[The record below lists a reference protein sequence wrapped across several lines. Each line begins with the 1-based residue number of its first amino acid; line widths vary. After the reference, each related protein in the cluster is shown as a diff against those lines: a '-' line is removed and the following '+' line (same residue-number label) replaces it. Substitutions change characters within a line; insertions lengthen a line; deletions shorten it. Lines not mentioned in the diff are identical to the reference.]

1 MAIKAKEL
9 RHKAKQKQSR
19 MKEILDS
26 SAESLSAEQEKEFDA
41 LDKEAEGLLRQAEK
55 IERMEK
61 LEIEQEPAEEIEAQT
76 MKSIDSLKPEQR
88 AKAEDLAMRS
98 FLMDGSVP
106 QELRAFM
113 PAAGKEKDDESFIKS
128 ALKEIGI
135 TLAAEQ
141 TVTTSGGGYT
151 IPRGFMAEL
160 EKALK
165 ETGGMWEAS
174 RIVRTSKG
182 NVMDWPTVNDTNNK
196 AYILGINSSAATAAQ
211 PVVFGQ
217 QQFEAYKYTSGLIQ
231 IPTELLQDS
240 EFDIGSE
247 IKDLLV
253 DRMWRGTNYDFT
265 RADGSSKP
273 KGILNGAVYG
283 GSTADDA
290 ALAYDDIVKLI
301 HSVDPAYRKKAGTRF
316 MFHDTVLA
324 ACKKIKDQQNL
335 PVWDPGLM
343 RNGEPSTLFG
353 YKYTINQDMD
363 IFWGGSTTDNDGDK
377 VMLFGDLHKYIIR
390 QVRDMRIVRL
400 NERYGELD
408 QTAFVVFFRVD
419 GDTLNAGTNPIKF
432 LEVAG
437 T

>member
-9 RHKAKQKQSR
+9 RQKAKQKQAR
-19 MKEILDS
+19 MKEILET
-26 SAESLSAEQEKEFDA
+26 SAEKLTADQEKEFDA
-41 LDKEAEGLLRQAEK
+41 LDKDAEELIRQAEK
-55 IERMEK
+55 IERIEK
-61 LEIEQEPAEEIEAQT
+61 LEIEQESGEPIESPRV
-76 MKSIDSLKPEQR
+76 KKIEDLKPEER
-88 AKAEDLAMRS
+88 AKAEELAMRS
-98 FLMDGSVP
+98 FLMTGSVP
-106 QELRAFM
+106 QELRSIM
-113 PAAGKEKDDESFIKS
+113 PAAVKEKDDDGFIQK
-128 ALKEIGI
+128 AMKDFGL
-135 TLAAEQ
+135 TRAAEQ

-160 EKALK
+160 EKGLK
-165 ETGGMWEAS
+165 EFGGMWEAA
-174 RIVRTSKG
+174 RIVRTTKG

-196 AYILGINSSAATAAQ
+196 AYQLGINTSAATAAQ
-211 PVVFGQ
+211 AVVFGQ

-240 EFDIGSE
+240 EFNIGEE
-247 IKDLLV
+247 IKSLLV
-253 DRMWRGTNYDFT
+253 ERIWRGTNLDLT
-265 RADGSSKP
+265 RADGSGKV
-273 KGILNGAVYG
+273 KGVLNGAVYG
-283 GSTADDA
+283 GSTGDDA

-301 HSVDPAYRKKAGTRF
+301 HSVDPAYRKSTGTRF

-343 RNGEPSTLFG
+343 RVGEPSTLFS

-377 VMLFGDLHKYIIR
+377 TMLFGDFHKYIIR
-390 QVRDMRIVRL
+390 QVRDMRIIRL
-400 NERYGELD
+400 DERYADLD
-408 QTAFVVFFRVD
+408 QTAFVVFFRID